1 MNKNL
6 SKEEFVNSYFDN
18 DLSEIEQLNFK
29 SKLLNDSEL
38 REEYKFQKDL
48 IEGIKDVRRIEL
60 KNRLNTIPINTQIY
74 QTIGFKTIVAVCI
87 SAGIG
92 AATYYSL
99 KSENFTSN
107 SLIDIQ
113 HKNLSIGKE
122 LPIPKTP
129 ISINKNLDTNIN
141 NEKAIKEALVESS
154 QSKIK
159 LNNKKIEE
167 TVIRPAIV
175 QPKIVESFEDESLV
189 LKSENTDNDIT
200 IISDINRNTETT
212 IEVSKIKDKRK
223 KFHYKFSDN
232 KLYLIGN
239 FNDIPYEIIEL
250 NSTKGKTYFL
260 HYNDSFY
267 RIISEQLKPTPLVKI
282 ENDSLIN
289 ELKII
294 QSKQEN

>member
-1 MNKNL
+1 MNENL

-18 DLSEIEQLNFK
+18 ELSEMEQLNFK

-48 IEGIKDVRRIEL
+48 IDGIKEVRRVEL
-60 KNRLNTIPINTQIY
+60 KTRLNKISINTPLY
-74 QTIGFKTIVAVCI
+74 QTIGFKTLVAILI

-92 AATYYSL
+92 VTTYYSL
-99 KSENFTSN
+99 NSENFTSN

-113 HKNLSIGKE
+113 RKDLSNGSE
-122 LPIPKTP
+122 MPIPKTP
-129 ISINKNLDTNIN
+129 ISINKNSDTNIN
-141 NEKAIKEALVESS
+141 NGKGIKESFVESS
-154 QSKIK
+154 HSKIQ
-159 LNNKKIEE
+159 LNNKKIE
-167 TVIRPAIV
+167 TTIIKPSIV
-175 QPKIVESFEDESLV
+175 QPNIVESFEDESLV

-200 IISDINRNTETT
+200 IISDKNTETT
-212 IEVSKIKDKRK
+212 IEVTKIKDKRK

-260 HYNDSFY
+260 HYNDGFY
-267 RIISEQLKPTPLVKI
+267 RIISEQLKPTPLVEI